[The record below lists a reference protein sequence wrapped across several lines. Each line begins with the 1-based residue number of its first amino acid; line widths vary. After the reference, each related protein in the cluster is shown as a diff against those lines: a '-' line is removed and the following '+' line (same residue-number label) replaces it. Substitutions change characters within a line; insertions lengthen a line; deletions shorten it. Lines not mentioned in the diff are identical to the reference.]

1 MVLKNTTRISLLPSI
16 GHDKL
21 IIASKQLLLDRPLF
35 SETCLIAYFSNSA
48 KAAGVVQ
55 VAEQGQNHIMKR
67 ARRIPP
73 SFAHK
78 VVAKP
83 RYSLGDLLL
92 QIPEDIPINTEWEA
106 MPPVGRE
113 IDPAVTTLRTIRLMK
128 RFMRKQQRKQLNR
141 GIDLRH
147 LVNEGRD

>member
-1 MVLKNTTRISLLPSI
+1 MI
-16 GHDKL
+16 GMERSRGRDSHRQQVGL
-21 IIASKQLLLDRPLF
+21 
-35 SETCLIAYFSNSA
+35 
-48 KAAGVVQ
+48 AAGLTDSIERPVLYRLQTRVR
-55 VAEQGQNHIMKR
+55 ITRMKR

-78 VVAKP
+78 SVAKP
-83 RYSLGDLLL
+83 RYRLGDLLL
-92 QIPEDIPINTEWEA
+92 QIPGNTPIDTEWEA

-113 IDPAVTTLRTIRLMK
+113 IELAVTTLRTIRAMK

-147 LVNEGRD
+147 LIDEGRD